1 MARFLSLI
9 PVIFFLFWGFDCN
22 AQKKVA
28 ILPTSTRD
36 GVALKQMESSILRG
50 AIQSKFS
57 SNKKYEPLTRTNFD
71 SILEE
76 YGFQSSGLVDDYQ
89 RTQIGNLSGADYICS
104 TYITKD
110 QEYVYLEASLINVE
124 TGRITG
130 QSTVFS
136 KIQGQYYDL
145 LNLIAGDLVEELI
158 KSDKSDIEDNS
169 NVIIA
174 KKKAYIH
181 PEQYSEEEEAIPF
194 LLVEEKPS
202 FKGGDTNE
210 FSKWVNLH
218 LCYPEI
224 AKDNGVQGRITT
236 QFTVYPD
243 GRVGNIK
250 VIKGV
255 DPSLDR
261 EATRVISLSPRWK
274 PGKQR
279 DRSVRVTYNF
289 PIIFQLR

>member
-9 PVIFFLFWGFDCN
+9 PVIFILFWGFDCN

-181 PEQYSEEEEAIPF
+181 PEQYSEEEAAIPF
-194 LLVEEKPS
+194 QLVEEKPS
-202 FKGGDTNE
+202 FKGGDANE
-210 FSKWVNLH
+210 FPKWVNAH

-224 AKDNGVQGRITT
+224 AKENGVQGIVTA
-236 QFTVYPD
+236 QFTIYPD
-243 GRVGNIK
+243 GRVGDIK
-250 VIKGV
+250 VLKGV

-261 EATRVISLSPRWK
+261 EVIRAISLSPRWK

-279 DRSVRVTYNF
+279 DLNVRVTYTF
-289 PIIFQLR
+289 PVIFKLR